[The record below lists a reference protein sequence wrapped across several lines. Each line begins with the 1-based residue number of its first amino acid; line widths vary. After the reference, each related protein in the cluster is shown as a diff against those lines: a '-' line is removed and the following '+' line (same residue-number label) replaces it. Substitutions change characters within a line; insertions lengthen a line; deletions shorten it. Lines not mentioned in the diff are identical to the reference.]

1 MLKKEE
7 EEEEAPPPP
16 RVAPPP
22 SVSAPMP
29 QQQQQPIS
37 AADAARLAALLQAEL
52 LRQQPSMRP
61 DAGGYDPIRYDHP
74 YVRQLGVSND
84 CENEWCCESEMRRN
98 HAVSVPTGSQ
108 NGIGSIGARLVR

>member
-7 EEEEAPPPP
+7 EEEAAPPPP
-16 RVAPPP
+16 
-22 SVSAPMP
+22 SVPTMP
-29 QQQQQPIS
+29 QRPQPIS
-37 AADAARLAALLQAEL
+37 AADAARLAALVQAEL

-84 CENEWCCESEMRRN
+84 
-98 HAVSVPTGSQ
+98 
-108 NGIGSIGARLVR
+108 